1 MNLKKMVVLLL
12 TVTCLCSAFCTTAFA
27 ETNETL
33 AVSDSIS
40 PAYDLASSARADL
53 LIENLTAYCTSYAFG
68 DDVVSITVTQTLQ
81 KYWGLW
87 IWISVDGAEWSK
99 TVNDSTIILSSTKSG
114 LDSGTYRVMS
124 VFKLTN
130 KNGKTE
136 TVTVYSS
143 EKTIA

>member
-53 LIENLTAYCTSYAFG
+53 LIENLTAYCTSYARG
-68 DDVVSITVTQTLQ
+68 DGVTRITVTQTLQ

-87 IWISVDGAEWSK
+87 IWTGVDGAEWSK

>member
-12 TVTCLCSAFCTTAFA
+12 TVICLCSAFCTTAFA

-40 PAYDLASSARADL
+40 PAYEIASSARADL

-81 KYWGLW
+81 KHWGLW
-87 IWISVDGAEWSK
+87 FWTNVDGAKWSK
-99 TVNDSTIILSSTKSG
+99 TVNDCSITLSSTKSG
-114 LDSGTYRVMS
+114 LGSGTYRVKS
-124 VFKLTN
+124 VFMLTS
-130 KNGKTE
+130 KSGKTE

-143 EKTIA
+143 EKKIT